1 MTSRLLQQFQASTAS
16 ASELLRDS
24 YEKHPLAVTTAV
36 AAAAVGVGCYY
47 YFGVGE
53 EGRRRRC
60 RLSGKTFYW
69 SSFLKTFTNC
79 TMESLLHSTGTVPT
93 AQQPWKDLS
102 ACRITNETKDW
113 LRQVILTKLQKLRS
127 SSSSYSSIPTKKEAL
142 PRLVEAKV
150 FGDPL
155 KGGFMGLVYKISLE
169 WEIEG
174 GGGGGGG
181 GGGWGEFLPRTVV
194 VKANPSNF
202 RSAFA
207 SAMLESRREVVF
219 YEKFEELF
227 EARIRKV
234 SAASSTE
241 ESLWSSVRNL
251 IPCVYFSGGDAKTG
265 GFCILME
272 DLSPKTVLAGHLF
285 GNQCW
290 GAVLLPEELAHV
302 SHVEVLETLYLQMA
316 KVHALFWQDK
326 SLVLSPDQQWLKE
339 GKWMKG
345 TDRSTWEYAIQ
356 QSSDKWKVIQQQT
369 QLKKQKGGGVVN
381 WDPKLVAVTE
391 AAITKSNWEGF
402 QKEWNILTAKNLPF
416 FTLTHGDFHAG
427 NMLWSKNPSL
437 TNAAP
442 FYLIDWPCAG
452 CESRFLPLS
461 SICLTL
467 DFCLL
472 LSLSSLQHS
481 VLSLSW
487 HSL

>member
-1 MTSRLLQQFQASTAS
+1 
-16 ASELLRDS
+16 
-24 YEKHPLAVTTAV
+24 
-36 AAAAVGVGCYY
+36 
-47 YFGVGE
+47 
-53 EGRRRRC
+53 
-60 RLSGKTFYW
+60 
-69 SSFLKTFTNC
+69 
-79 TMESLLHSTGTVPT
+79 
-93 AQQPWKDLS
+93 
-102 ACRITNETKDW
+102 
-113 LRQVILTKLQKLRS
+113 
-127 SSSSYSSIPTKKEAL
+127 
-142 PRLVEAKV
+142 
-150 FGDPL
+150 
-155 KGGFMGLVYKISLE
+155 MGLVYKISLE
-169 WEIEG
+169 WEVEG
-174 GGGGGGG
+174 EGEG
-181 GGGWGEFLPRTVV
+181 GGGWGEILPGTVV

-241 ESLWSSVRNL
+241 ESLWSSVHNL
-251 IPCVYFSGGDAKTG
+251 IPRVYFSGGDAKTG
-265 GFCILME
+265 GFCILMD

-290 GAVLLPEELAHV
+290 GAVPLPEELAHV

-356 QSSDKWKVIQQQT
+356 QSGDKWKVIQQQT
-369 QLKKQKGGGVVN
+369 QLKKQKGDGVVS

-391 AAITKSNWEGF
+391 AAIAKSNWEGF
-402 QKEWNILTAKNLPF
+402 QKEWNILTAKNLPY

-437 TNAAP
+437 TNGAP

-452 CESRFLPLS
+452 CELLPLS
-461 SICLTL
+461 SPSS
-467 DFCLL
+467 
-472 LSLSSLQHS
+472 LSLFSSTSHSHVLYLFLSSLS
-481 VLSLSW
+481 VLSFFAAFCPFTELAQFVISHVSIEDRREHEKRLLQAYYEELIRLLKLIRQKEGPSSESSSPLPSFEDCW
-487 HSL
+487 DRYKSGGVERFIQLLIILASFNLPVPALQWFERQVSAFVIDHADSCRQQPITFKTAYSLP